1 MISNMRLERRLSQ
14 RISIKEPIK
23 YGLDTPTFSGYTFD
37 LSEGGIGIITN
48 KVFPPDTELVFDMY
62 MGNRIIRIEG
72 LVARVT
78 PKLSGTASIMGV
90 KISGRA
96 DDIKH
101 IYMQRLNKQHY
112 FNKIT

>member
-1 MISNMRLERRLSQ
+1 MTIERRLSQ
-14 RISIKEPIK
+14 RIPFREPIK
-23 YGLDTPTFSGYTFD
+23 YGPDHPTFSGYTFD

-62 MGNRIIRIEG
+62 AGDQVIREEG

-78 PKLSGTASIMGV
+78 PILSGTASIMGV
-90 KISGRA
+90 KIPGRA
-96 DDIKH
+96 DDIKD

-112 FNKIT
+112 INTIT